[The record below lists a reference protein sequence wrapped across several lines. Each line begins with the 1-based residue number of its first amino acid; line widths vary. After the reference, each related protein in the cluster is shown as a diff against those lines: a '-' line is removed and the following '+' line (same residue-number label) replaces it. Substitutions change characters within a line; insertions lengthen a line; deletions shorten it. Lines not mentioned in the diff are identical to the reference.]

1 MMTIINQQLVQ
12 NQSLVHSS
20 NLKIQNTG
28 IVSATAASVSGTATL
43 SSPSQLISMPATQP
57 QTSNSDKVNY

>member
-1 MMTIINQQLVQ
+1 MMTIINRQLVQ

-43 SSPSQLISMPATQP
+43 SPSQLISMPATQP
-57 QTSNSDKVNY
+57 QTPNNDKVNY